1 MDKIENKEEHT
12 IEGNIGDINMIMF
25 NKLPYFVIL
34 QGKKYK
40 INVDFRNMISFENK
54 VQDKSVSNQKKMV

>member
-1 MDKIENKEEHT
+1 
-12 IEGNIGDINMIMF
+12 MIMF

-34 QGKKYK
+34 KGKKYK

-54 VQDKSVSNQKKMV
+54 VQC